1 MKKKEET
8 VLFQLV
14 MEVNCVVD
22 KRPLGSRA
30 LEKERKSPQ
39 DQENHKLG
47 SRPATERKRQ
57 KRRKGKRCGFAQKGR
72 RTKQNPVAAQDC

>member
-1 MKKKEET
+1 MKKKEKT

-39 DQENHKLG
+39 NQGKHKLG
-47 SRPATERKRQ
+47 SRPATKRKRQ
-57 KRRKGKRCGFAQKGR
+57 KQRKGKCCGFTQKGR
-72 RTKQNPVAAQDC
+72 QTKQNPVVARDC